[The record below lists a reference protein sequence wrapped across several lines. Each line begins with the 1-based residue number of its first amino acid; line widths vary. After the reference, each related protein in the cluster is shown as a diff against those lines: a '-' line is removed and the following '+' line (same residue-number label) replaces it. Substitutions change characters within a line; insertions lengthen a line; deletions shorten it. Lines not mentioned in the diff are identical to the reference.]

1 MNSVAG
7 QNSSS
12 TWNKIENA
20 AVQNQS
26 ANFHKLIGVN
36 VRESSWRRVKTE
48 IAICP
53 FVNWSFNVA
62 NDRMQIK
69 DFQSKNYCKGSN

>member
-12 TWNKIENA
+12 TWNKIEKA

-26 ANFHKLIGVN
+26 ANFYILIGVSA
-36 VRESSWRRVKTE
+36 RESSWRQVKIDLDCYVSVRKLE
-48 IAICP
+48 LQ
-53 FVNWSFNVA
+53 
-62 NDRMQIK
+62 RGK
-69 DFQSKNYCKGSN
+69 